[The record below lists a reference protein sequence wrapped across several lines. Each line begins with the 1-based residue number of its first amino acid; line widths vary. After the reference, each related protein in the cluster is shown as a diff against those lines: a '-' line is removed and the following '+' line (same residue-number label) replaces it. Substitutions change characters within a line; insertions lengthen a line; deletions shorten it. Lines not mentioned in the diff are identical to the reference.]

1 MKVLEVNELP
11 KEMQDFL
18 DRVQDAI
25 AYDERSFYTTD
36 DWFEEFGTEFPQ
48 INGYYVT
55 DENIIESM

>member
-1 MKVLEVNELP
+1 MKSLEINELS

-36 DWFEEFGTEFPQ
+36 DWFEEFGTEFPP

-55 DENIIESM
+55 DETIIESM